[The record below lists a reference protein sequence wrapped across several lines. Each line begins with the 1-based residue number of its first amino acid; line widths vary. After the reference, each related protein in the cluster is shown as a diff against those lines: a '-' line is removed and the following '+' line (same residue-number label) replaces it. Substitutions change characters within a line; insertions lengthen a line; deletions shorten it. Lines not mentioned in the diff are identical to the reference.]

1 MIRLYSRHET
11 LTEIAEL
18 DEARLEVLL
27 AAHVVEPV
35 DTAEGPRFR
44 EADLARLQLAC
55 DLEAISESPEDTA
68 ALVLSLIDEAG
79 TLRADLRA
87 LMTALAGEPPEV
99 RARLRARLA
108 EALRR

>member
-1 MIRLYSRHET
+1 MIRLYSRREVV
-11 LTEIAEL
+11 AEVADL

-35 DTAEGPRFR
+35 ATADGPRFR

-55 DLEAISESPEDTA
+55 DLDAVTERPEDTA

-79 TLRADLRA
+79 SLRAGLRA